1 MPIRVAPDVHIA
13 ADTRHSARLPRKPA
27 SFPHQ
32 FYSIRPR
39 FPRQRANDR
48 APDDAPAATSPEVN
62 PDDPVD
68 ADVHAAVVAE
78 VSPTHVPPRSL
89 RETNETR
96 PSPRAFLYPR
106 QRHFSFHRL
115 PLRSRLFSFF
125 PDTFRS
131 SRNRAIARI
140 ACRRRSRCCSSTS
153 ARSARESPSS
163 TRVSS
168 AAASKRTTRRANTP
182 TPRLSSPRRRRPRTA
197 ASAAAKAGGCPFHQ
211 GAQGAPGAATGG
223 FIARESGTEF
233 AEFQAKFRATSE
245 TAVGGTRRA
254 HHGTDPATS

>member
-1 MPIRVAPDVHIA
+1 LRPIRVAPDVHIA

-27 SFPHQ
+27 SFPDQ

-48 APDDAPAATSPEVN
+48 APDEAPAATSPEVN

-106 QRHFSFHRL
+106 QRHFSFIPFIAFLFAHVSL
-115 PLRSRLFSFF
+115 AFSPIRSAAL
-125 PDTFRS
+125 
-131 SRNRAIARI
+131 AIAQSRGSP
-140 ACRRRSRCCSSTS
+140 ADVAQDAAAAPQRGARASRRAPLASHRTQHPNGRPAVPTRQLRGCPRRGGGGQGQRRRGG
-153 ARSARESPSS
+153 EGG
-163 TRVSS
+163 RVPVPPG
-168 AAASKRTTRRANTP
+168 RTGRGDGRVHRA
-182 TPRLSSPRRRRPRTA
+182 
-197 ASAAAKAGGCPFHQ
+197 
-211 GAQGAPGAATGG
+211 
-223 FIARESGTEF
+223 
-233 AEFQAKFRATSE
+233 
-245 TAVGGTRRA
+245 
-254 HHGTDPATS
+254 